1 MDQND
6 ISVLIKTGTEEAYD
20 RLCKLILCIKGIL
33 AEVLKECTEELRD
46 ISKEEILN
54 YIHERYLDSNGENVL
69 SGNTEDESIP
79 SAKIVYDILFEVK
92 IPGRESESIIINVE
106 AQSTDQLPYDLV
118 RREIYYAARLID
130 RQKNSS
136 EGFQNSDFNSLK
148 KVYSI
153 WICMNHTNEKNHII
167 KHYRITEEEGVG
179 YKNPKESYDLMD
191 VVMVYVNKNYDYDED
206 DRSLDRL
213 LHIVLGK
220 QLTAQEKIE
229 QLRKY
234 YDILIS
240 EEEEKE
246 VNEMCNLS
254 LGLRMEAMQEGLAKG
269 KLEGLAE
276 GELKS
281 TIQHVKSLMEEL
293 PNLDVNKAM
302 DILKVEEN
310 LRKQVLKALQ

>member
-1 MDQND
+1 
-6 ISVLIKTGTEEAYD
+6 
-20 RLCKLILCIKGIL
+20 
-33 AEVLKECTEELRD
+33 
-46 ISKEEILN
+46 
-54 YIHERYLDSNGENVL
+54 
-69 SGNTEDESIP
+69 
-79 SAKIVYDILFEVK
+79 
-92 IPGRESESIIINVE
+92 
-106 AQSTDQLPYDLV
+106 
-118 RREIYYAARLID
+118 
-130 RQKNSS
+130 
-136 EGFQNSDFNSLK
+136 
-148 KVYSI
+148 
-153 WICMNHTNEKNHII
+153 
-167 KHYRITEEEGVG
+167 
-179 YKNPKESYDLMD
+179 
-191 VVMVYVNKNYDYDED
+191 
-206 DRSLDRL
+206 
-213 LHIVLGK
+213 
-220 QLTAQEKIE
+220 LTAQEKIE

-269 KLEGLAE
+269 LAE